1 MKHCPLIQRDC
12 LGKRCVFQ
20 RVSELNSST
29 PAPTADTC
37 AFLHEWVMGRFT
49 RQVKNI
55 KSPELAIGA

>member
-20 RVSELNSST
+20 RVSETDT
-29 PAPTADTC
+29 PAPSADTC

-55 KSPELAIGA
+55 KSPDFAIGA